1 MKIFVTGATGLV
13 GRALTNYLR
22 SVGDDVH
29 PFARPTDWNP
39 ETGFINRERLEGC
52 DAVIHLAGENI
63 ASGRWTASRKAK
75 ILDSRRKGTRLLA
88 AALASLRHPPKAFI
102 SASAIGYYGD
112 RGEEILDEESSP
124 GRGFLAEVCKE
135 WESATAAAADRGIRV
150 VHLRTGIV
158 LSAEG
163 GALPKMVTPFKF
175 GVGGMLGN
183 GRQYM
188 SWITLNDLCRVLD
201 HVATNESLAGP
212 VNAVSPTPVT
222 NRVFTSA
229 LASAVCRP
237 ALIPVPP
244 FALRLALGELADAL
258 MLASTRVVPVKL
270 QESGFGFRDSD
281 LSLALGKN
289 VGPVSGLHKTQWIA
303 RPPEEVFP
311 FFADANNLERI
322 TPPWL
327 RFQIVNPDVEMHRGT
342 IIQYRLNLHG
352 LPLRW
357 QSEIVEWEPPYRFV
371 DVQRRGPYSL
381 WIHEHRFESH
391 NGGTLVHDD
400 IQYTAPGGALVRDLL
415 IAPDL
420 ESIFS
425 YRKELLEKHFA

>member
-1 MKIFVTGATGLV
+1 MKIFVTGATGFV

-22 SVGDDVH
+22 SVGNDVH

-39 ETGFINRERLEGC
+39 DTGFINRERLEGC

-63 ASGRWTASRKAK
+63 ASGRWTAARKAK
-75 ILDSRRKGTRLLA
+75 ILDSRRKGTRLLST
-88 AALASLRHPPKAFI
+88 ALADLRHPPKALI

-112 RGEEILDEESSP
+112 RGEEILEEQSGP

-135 WESATAAAADRGIRV
+135 WESATSAAAASGIRV
-150 VHLRTGIV
+150 VQLRIGIV
-158 LSAEG
+158 LSSEG
-163 GALPKMVTPFKF
+163 GALPRMVTPFKL
-175 GVGGMLGN
+175 GAGGILGN

-188 SWITLNDLCRVLD
+188 SWITLNDLCRAVN
-201 HVATNESLAGP
+201 HVATSESLVGP

-229 LASAVCRP
+229 LSSAVCRP

-244 FALRLALGELADAL
+244 FALRLALGELADDL
-258 MLASTRVVPVKL
+258 MLASTRVMPVKL
-270 QESGFGFRDSD
+270 QESGFRFQDAD

-289 VGPVSGLHKTQWIA
+289 VGSVSRLHKTQWIA
-303 RPPEEVFP
+303 RHPEEVFP

-327 RFQIVNPDVEMHRGT
+327 RFQILNPDVEMHGGT
-342 IIQYRLNLHG
+342 IIRYKLNLHG
-352 LPLRW
+352 VRLRW
-357 QSEIVEWEPPYRFV
+357 ESEIVEWEPPYRFV

-381 WIHEHRFESH
+381 WIHEHRFEPH

-400 IQYTAPGGALVRDLL
+400 VQYSAPGGALVRNLL

-425 YRKELLEKHFA
+425 YRKERLEQHFA